1 MKGKRRLERSLPD
14 MGPRRNEQI
23 RIREVLLID
32 HDGRRLGIV
41 PTLDAKQ
48 RAAELGLD
56 LVEVAPQARPPVC
69 KIMDYG
75 RYKYEQSKKASATK
89 AEQQDIKTIRFR
101 PKTDEHDL
109 EIKLRTAAKFLER
122 GDKVRLVVRMR
133 GRENAYPERWLE
145 RLNTVMDRVE
155 LPAKFSGKPSIQG
168 RMITA
173 LLEPAPVGQSPS
185 RAAQA
190 PKESAPAPATSAGGE
205 EPTDG

>member
-1 MKGKRRLERSLPD
+1 MKGKRRLEHRLPD

-89 AEQQDIKTIRFR
+89 AEQPDIKTIRFR

-145 RLNTVMDRVE
+145 RLNAVMERVE

-173 LLEPAPVGQSPS
+173 LLEPVQPGQPQ
-185 RAAQA
+185 RGQ
-190 PKESAPAPATSAGGE
+190 PKKDEGGPAPSDEGATS
-205 EPTDG
+205 

>member
-1 MKGKRRLERSLPD
+1 MKGKRRLEQRLPD
-14 MGPRRNEQI
+14 TGPRRNEQI

-41 PTLDAKQ
+41 PTFDAKQ

-75 RYKYEQSKKASATK
+75 RYKYEQSKKASSTK

-109 EIKLRTAAKFLER
+109 EIKLKTAAKFLAR

-145 RLNTVMDRVE
+145 RLNAVMERVE
-155 LPAKFSGKPSIQG
+155 LPGKFAGKPSIQG

-173 LLEPAPVGQSPS
+173 LLEPSQP
-185 RAAQA
+185 AAQKPAAPRQEEPAA
-190 PKESAPAPATSAGGE
+190 PKQESPAPAE
-205 EPTDG
+205 

>member
-1 MKGKRRLERSLPD
+1 MKGKRRLEQRLPD
-14 MGPRRNEQI
+14 TGPRRNEQI

-41 PTLDAKQ
+41 PTLDAKH

-109 EIKLRTAAKFLER
+109 EIKLKTAAKFLGR

-145 RLNTVMDRVE
+145 RLNAVMERVD
-155 LPAKFSGKPSIQG
+155 LPGKFAGKPSIQG

-173 LLEPAPVGQSPS
+173 LLEPSQPAPSQ
-185 RAAQA
+185 R
-190 PKESAPAPATSAGGE
+190 APAKPELSDGE
-205 EPTDG
+205 NAPSE

>member
-1 MKGKRRLERSLPD
+1 MKGRRRMDRRLPD

-41 PTLDAKQ
+41 PTIDAKQ
-48 RAAELGLD
+48 RANELGLD

-89 AEQQDIKTIRFR
+89 AEQPDIKTIRFR

-109 EIKLRTAAKFLER
+109 EIKLKTAAKFLER

-145 RLNTVMDRVE
+145 RLNTVMERVA
-155 LPAKFSGKPSIQG
+155 LPAKLSGKPSVQG

-173 LLEPAPVGQSPS
+173 LLEPTVQPQQKPPRSERPDTRPDGPPDADPG
-185 RAAQA
+185 
-190 PKESAPAPATSAGGE
+190 PA
-205 EPTDG
+205 